1 MKLATGS
8 GSEEIDVT
16 HRVVQWGTG
25 NVGRHALRA
34 ILGRPGLELVGLRVY
49 NPEKIGVDAGAIA
62 GCPETGVQA
71 TDDVEAILALDA
83 DCVNYSALGATED
96 ASGGVIDDLERL
108 LRAGFNVTSSA
119 PESLVY
125 PKAAPRPIVERLEKA
140 CAEGY
145 SSLFVSGV
153 NPGFTMDVWPIT
165 MTRLSREIERIRVTE
180 VLDMVEYT
188 SQSAMYFMGFGQTPD
203 APAPLDAMHS
213 TPETSPFY
221 ASLVMTADA
230 IGFELEDYRYEREV
244 GLAEETFAVKA
255 GTIERGTIAVV
266 KMGVYGIARGRDVLI
281 NEWVWRISNEVR
293 PEWGIGEHWSMEI
306 EGDPTMKLSM
316 EPRTRL
322 DSGRVVS
329 LTVATAIV
337 NAIPSVCAARPGLRS
352 PLDLPLWG
360 GGYLS

>member
-1 MKLATGS
+1 
-8 GSEEIDVT
+8 
-16 HRVVQWGTG
+16 
-25 NVGRHALRA
+25 
-34 ILGRPGLELVGLRVY
+34 
-49 NPEKIGVDAGAIA
+49 
-62 GCPETGVQA
+62 
-71 TDDVEAILALDA
+71 
-83 DCVNYSALGATED
+83 
-96 ASGGVIDDLERL
+96 
-108 LRAGFNVTSSA
+108 
-119 PESLVY
+119 
-125 PKAAPRPIVERLEKA
+125 
-140 CAEGY
+140 
-145 SSLFVSGV
+145 
-153 NPGFTMDVWPIT
+153 MDVWPIT
-165 MTRLSREIERIRVTE
+165 MTRLSREIERIRVIE

-188 SQSAMYFMGFGQTPD
+188 SQSAMYFMGFGQSPD

-255 GTIERGTIAVV
+255 ATIERGTIAVV

-281 NEWVWRISNEVR
+281 NEWVWRISAEVR
-293 PEWGIGEHWSMEI
+293 PDWGIGEHWSMEI
-306 EGDPTMKLSM
+306 EGDPSMKLSM

-337 NAIPSVCAARPGLRS
+337 NAIPSVCAAPSGLRS

>member
-1 MKLATGS
+1 V
-8 GSEEIDVT
+8 I
-16 HRVVQWGTG
+16 QWGTG
-25 NVGRHALRA
+25 NVGRHAVRA
-34 ILGRPGLELVGLRVY
+34 ILGRPNLELVGLRVY
-49 NPEKIGVDAGAIA
+49 NSDKVGVDAGTIIGSPA
-62 GCPETGVQA
+62 TGILA
-71 TDDVEAILALDA
+71 TDDVETILELDA

-96 ASGGVIDDLERL
+96 SFGGVIDDLERL

-125 PKAAPRPIVERLEKA
+125 PKAAPQHVVARLERA
-140 CAEGY
+140 CADGQ

-165 MTRLSREIERIRVTE
+165 MTRLSREIDSIHVTE
-180 VLDMVEYT
+180 VLDMAEYT
-188 SQSAMYFMGFGQTPD
+188 SASAMYFMGFGQSPD
-203 APAPLDAMHS
+203 APAPLDTMHS

-221 ASLVMTADA
+221 ASLAMTADA
-230 IGFELEDYRYEREV
+230 IGFGLEDYRYEREV
-244 GLAEETFAVKA
+244 GLAEETFEVKA
-255 GTIERGTIAVV
+255 GSIERGTIAVV

-281 NEWVWRISNEVR
+281 NEWVWRISDDVR
-293 PEWGIGEHWSMEI
+293 PEWGIGEQWSMRI
-306 EGDPTMKLSM
+306 EGDPSMTLSM

-337 NAIPSVCAARPGLRS
+337 NAIPAVCAASPGLHT

-360 GGYLS
+360 GGYLA

>member
-1 MKLATGS
+1 VS
-8 GSEEIDVT
+8 RPVT
-16 HRVVQWGTG
+16 YRVIQWGTG
-25 NVGRHALRA
+25 NVGRHAVRA
-34 ILGRPGLELVGLRVY
+34 ILGRPNLELVGLRVY
-49 NPEKIGVDAGAIA
+49 NPEKVGVDAGAIVGSPA
-62 GCPETGVQA
+62 TGVVA
-71 TDDVEAILALDA
+71 TDDVDSILALDA

-96 ASGGVIDDLERL
+96 ARGGVIDDLERL

-125 PKAAPRPIVERLEKA
+125 PKAAPREVVERLERA
-140 CAEGY
+140 CADGQ

-165 MTRLSREIERIRVTE
+165 MTRLSREIDSIRVTE

-188 SQSAMYFMGFGQTPD
+188 SASAMYFMGFGQSPD
-203 APAPLDAMHS
+203 APAPLDTMHS

-244 GLAEETFAVKA
+244 GLAKEKFEVKA

-281 NEWVWRISNEVR
+281 NEWVWRISDDVR
-293 PEWGIGEHWSMEI
+293 ADWGIGEQWTMQI
-306 EGDPTMKLSM
+306 EGDPSMTLSM

-337 NAIPSVCAARPGLRS
+337 NAIPSVCDAAPGLRS